1 MPTYETPGVYWEER
15 DATPPAID
23 VARMDVL
30 GLVGIARKG
39 PLDTPL
45 PVESLRQ
52 FEAHFGSFTGAGYL
66 AYAVKGLF
74 DNGGKRAWIV
84 RVAARDT
91 ARAARPASL
100 DLLLPTIPGLPD
112 APKAWRVSAS
122 SPGSWGNAL
131 EIELRPGRRVAVTSE
146 AAGSTTDAL
155 RVRTTAGFTRDSLV
169 RVSSPGGPSE
179 LRVVALVEPRAGL
192 LHLVHPEPLARRDSD
207 MPLAAVD
214 PGQGLLVEA
223 LSYAILVRE
232 AGRLAGIAADL
243 SLVPGHPRF
252 GPAVLAEPDYATV
265 LQGIEPLRP
274 PFAVLLEPT
283 AEPAATATPLD
294 PPVAGLMP
302 LTGGRDGLSELTI
315 VDFIG
320 EPFPAADALT
330 VRRRGLQCFER
341 VPEPAAMAIPDI
353 LIRPLADPTF
363 EVEPPAPTDPC
374 APCPAPA
381 PTALLRPR
389 PPSEL
394 PPVFSDEQIL
404 TVQQALVEHCELR
417 RDRMALLDPPF
428 PAVAGSS
435 VGIASVQAWRQQFDT
450 RYAALYAPWLL
461 VVDPLRTSELRAI
474 PACGHV
480 AGQYALA
487 DELEGVHRAPANR
500 DLAWAEAATL
510 PIRDAEHG
518 LLNTLGVDVIRPA
531 LGRALRILGARTVS
545 SDPVARYV
553 PVRRLIMMLIRS
565 FERATQWAVFEPNDH
580 ATRSNLAFGFAN
592 FLARL
597 WQSGAL
603 AGASPE
609 VAFAVRCDETNNPPA
624 DRDNGRLVC
633 DIAIAP
639 VDPLEFI
646 VLRIGRVG
654 GELEIEERSVRLQ
667 QELAS

>member
-1 MPTYETPGVYWEER
+1 MPAYETPGVYWEER
-15 DATPPAID
+15 DATPPTID
-23 VARMDVL
+23 VARMDVV

-66 AYAVKGLF
+66 AYAIKGFF
-74 DNGGKRAWIV
+74 DNGGKRAWVV
-84 RVAARDT
+84 RIASRDT
-91 ARAARPASL
+91 ARAAKAASIYL
-100 DLLLPTIPGLPD
+100 ALPPIPGLPD

-131 EIELRPGRRVAVTSE
+131 EVELRPGRRVAVTSE
-146 AAGSTTDAL
+146 AAGSTPEAL
-155 RVRTTAGFTRDSLV
+155 RVPSMAGFTRDSLV
-169 RVSSPGGPSE
+169 RVTSPGGPSE
-179 LRVVALVEPRAGL
+179 LRVVALVDARAGL
-192 LHLVHPEPLARRDSD
+192 LHFVHPEPLAQTASD
-207 MPLAAVD
+207 LPLAALD
-214 PGQGLLVEA
+214 PGQSLLVEA
-223 LSYAILVRE
+223 LSYSILVRE
-232 AGRLAGIAADL
+232 AGRLVGIAADL
-243 SLVPGHPRF
+243 SLVPSHPRF
-252 GPAVLAEPDYATV
+252 GPSVLALPDYAATV
-265 LQGIEPLRP
+265 QSLEPLRP
-274 PFAVLLEPT
+274 PFPVLLEPT
-283 AEPAATATPLD
+283 AEPAAAIPIDPL
-294 PPVAGLMP
+294 PSGFLP
-302 LTGGRDGLSELTI
+302 LTGASDGLAELAV

-320 EPFPAADALT
+320 EPFPVANGLT

-341 VPEPAAMAIPDI
+341 VPEPAALAIPDI
-353 LIRPLADPTF
+353 LIRPSAEPVF
-363 EVEPPAPTDPC
+363 EPLPPKPVDPC

-381 PTALLRPR
+381 PIAALRPR
-389 PPSEL
+389 PLGEL
-394 PPVFSDEQIL
+394 PPVFSDGQIL
-404 TVQQALVEHCELR
+404 QVQQALVEHCELR

-428 PAVAGSS
+428 GAVSGGS
-435 VGIASVQAWRQQFDT
+435 VGIVAVMAWRQQFDT

-461 VVDPLRTSELRAI
+461 VADPLRTSELRAI

-553 PVRRLIMMLIRS
+553 PVRRLVMMLIRS

-580 ATRSNLAFGFAN
+580 LTRSNLAFGFAN
-592 FLARL
+592 FLSRL
-597 WQSGAL
+597 WQGGAL
-603 AGASPE
+603 VGATPDA
-609 VAFAVRCDETNNPPA
+609 AFAVQCDETNNPPEG
-624 DRDNGRLVC
+624 RDNGRLVC

-639 VDPLEFI
+639 VDPLEFVI
-646 VLRIGRVG
+646 LRIGRVG
-654 GELEIEERSVRLQ
+654 SELEIEERSARLQ